1 MTTSKPTL
9 HSIAGSRS
17 FRVLWLLCE
26 LGVDVDLVDYQI
38 TDGSLQQDGFKALS
52 PARRVPA
59 LEIDGITLVESG
71 AMVQYL
77 CETRADHSLMPAV
90 GNEERVEWLQW
101 LHYAETLGTGI
112 QNLNMQHLFLP
123 DPAMRSIPV
132 MGIETKRLAIA
143 LKALEARLADGRAY
157 LLSSG
162 FSAADVMMG
171 FTVWAAAHYVDFAA
185 FPNLTA
191 YQDRLAARAAYQQA
205 QALEGVQQFYTR
217 DFYALP
223 EV

>member
-26 LGVDVDLVDYQI
+26 LGIDVDLQTYQI

-59 LEIDGITLVESG
+59 LEIDGITLIESG
-71 AMVQYL
+71 ATVQYL
-77 CETRADHSLMPAV
+77 CETRMGHSLMPAV
-90 GNEERVEWLQW
+90 GDPERAEWLQ
-101 LHYAETLGTGI
+101 LIHYSETLGVGI

-123 DPAMRSIPV
+123 DPAMRSTAV

-143 LKALEARLADGRAY
+143 LKALEARLADGRDY
-157 LLSSG
+157 LLASG
-162 FSAADVMMG
+162 FSAVDIMMG
-171 FTVWAAAHYVDFAA
+171 FTVVAASHYIRFDA
-185 FPNLTA
+185 FPRLAT
-191 YQDRLAARAAYQQA
+191 YQDRLAGRPAYGQA
-205 QALEGVQQFYTR
+205 QRIEGPQQFYTR
-217 DFYALP
+217 DFYELP
-223 EV
+223 EG